1 MNEVWIIDDD
11 PFAAKLTQKQ
21 FAACLPDSLV
31 SVHTDPLT
39 SSLRLAADGGG
50 NIELVVLDLRMPA
63 MDGITFVR
71 HLAAVSYRG
80 KLIFCSGQNDQMLS
94 AAQQIAEN
102 QGLSVLG
109 SLAKPAS
116 LEAINALL
124 KRERRK
130 ALSPVA
136 TVSRDDIVRALSCGE
151 FVNYYQPKVTLS
163 DRRFHSVEVLVRWV
177 TGARTISPEVFIP
190 VAEQEGLIESLTQG
204 VTDRAFA
211 DLAAWSRQSLNP
223 QLSLNLSMAGLNDLN
238 LPEQLLGYC
247 ERAGVEPEKITL
259 ELTESKILDR
269 ASRGLDILS
278 RLRLQGF
285 NLSIDDF
292 GTGYSSLAQLRQIP
306 FNELKIDGSFV
317 AGVTER
323 SSLQA
328 IVNSSVRLATEL
340 DMTIVAE
347 GVESKAD
354 WDYVASAGCH
364 LAQGFYIAKPMPG
377 QAIPVWADLWREK
390 SRG

>member
-1 MNEVWIIDDD
+1 MNEVWVIDDD

-21 FAACLPDSLV
+21 LAACLPDSRV
-31 SVHTDPLT
+31 VAHTDPLI
-39 SSLRLAADGGG
+39 SSQRLAEDGGRD
-50 NIELVVLDLRMPA
+50 IELVVLDLRMPA

-71 HLAAVSYRG
+71 HLAAASYRG

-109 SLAKPAS
+109 SLPKPAS
-116 LEAINALL
+116 LEAVNALL
-124 KRERRK
+124 TSAQSKT
-130 ALSPVA
+130 PPPA
-136 TVSRDDIVRALSCGE
+136 TAVSRDDIVRALSGGE
-151 FVNYYQPKVTLS
+151 FVNHYQPKVALS
-163 DRRFHSVEVLVRWV
+163 DRRFHSVEVLLRWV
-177 TGARTISPEVFIP
+177 KGTQTISPEIFIP

-204 VTDRAFA
+204 VIDRAFA
-211 DLAAWSRQSLNP
+211 DLAGWSRQGLNL
-223 QLSLNLSMAGLNDLN
+223 QLSINLSTAGLNDLE

-247 ERAGVEPEKITL
+247 ESAGVEPENITL
-259 ELTESKILDR
+259 ELTESKILDP

-292 GTGYSSLAQLRQIP
+292 GTGHSSLAQLRQVP
-306 FNELKIDGSFV
+306 FNELKIDRSFV

-328 IVNSSVRLATEL
+328 IVNSSVQLATGL

-354 WDYVASAGCH
+354 WDYVAAAGCH

-377 QAIPVWADLWREK
+377 QAIPVWAELWREK
-390 SRG
+390 SRR

>member
-1 MNEVWIIDDD
+1 MNEVWVIDDD

-31 SVHTDPLT
+31 SAHTDPLD
-39 SSLRLAADGGG
+39 SSRRLAKDRGR
-50 NIELVVLDLRMPA
+50 NIELVVLDLRMPT

-71 HLAAVSYRG
+71 HLADISYRG
-80 KLIFCSGQNDQMLS
+80 KVIFCSGQNDQMLS

-102 QGLSVLG
+102 QGLYVLG

-116 LEAINALL
+116 LEAVNALL
-124 KRERRK
+124 KRGRRK
-130 ALSPVA
+130 APRPTA
-136 TVSRDDIVRALSCGE
+136 TVSRDDIVQAIGRGE
-151 FVNYYQPKVTLS
+151 FVNHYQPKVALS
-163 DRRFHSVEVLVRWV
+163 DGRFHSVEVLARWAKGTKTLGPAAFV
-177 TGARTISPEVFIP
+177 P
-190 VAEQEGLIESLTQG
+190 VAEQEGLIESLTHG
-204 VTDRAFA
+204 VIDRAFA
-211 DLAAWSRQSLNP
+211 DLALWSRQGLTP
-223 QLSLNLSMAGLNDLN
+223 RLSINFSTAGLNDLN

-247 ERAGVEPEKITL
+247 ERAGIEPENITL
-259 ELTESKILDR
+259 ELTESKILDP
-269 ASRGLDILS
+269 ASRDLDILS

-292 GTGYSSLAQLRQIP
+292 GTGYSSLSQLRQIP
-306 FNELKIDGSFV
+306 FNELKIDRSFV
-317 AGVTER
+317 TGVSER

-354 WDYVASAGCH
+354 WDYVANAGCH

-377 QAIPVWADLWREK
+377 QAIPVWAELWREK
-390 SRG
+390 TQG

>member
-1 MNEVWIIDDD
+1 MNEVWVIDDD
-11 PFAAKLTQKQ
+11 PFAAKLTQRQ

-31 SVHTDPLT
+31 SAHTDPLT
-39 SSLRLAADGGG
+39 SSQRLAKDGGH
-50 NIELVVLDLRMPA
+50 NIDLVVLDLRMPA

-71 HLAAVSYRG
+71 HLAAASYRG
-80 KLIFCSGQNDQMLS
+80 KLIFCSGQSDQMLS

-102 QGLSVLG
+102 QGLYVLG
-109 SLAKPAS
+109 SLPKPAS
-116 LEAINALL
+116 LEAVKVLL
-124 KRERRK
+124 KREQ
-130 ALSPVA
+130 SMTPPPTF
-136 TVSRDDIVRALSCGE
+136 TVSRDDIVRALNRGE
-151 FVNYYQPKVTLS
+151 FVNHYQPKVALS
-163 DRRFHSVEVLVRWV
+163 DRRFHSVEVLLRWV
-177 TGARTISPEVFIP
+177 KGTKTISPEAFIP
-190 VAEQEGLIESLTQG
+190 VAEQEGLIESLTHG
-204 VTDRAFA
+204 VIDRAFA
-211 DLAAWSRQSLNP
+211 DLAGWSRQGFSP
-223 QLSLNLSMAGLNDLN
+223 QLSINLSTAGLNDLN

-247 ERAGVEPEKITL
+247 ERAGIDPEKITL
-259 ELTESKILDR
+259 ELTESKVIDP

-317 AGVTER
+317 AGVSER
-323 SSLQA
+323 SPLQA

-354 WDYVASAGCH
+354 WDYVAGAGCH